1 MKQKYIVRNR
11 YDGRTRETFAV
22 SPAQAVNSVRYRED
36 GRLGSNSDWKAVPAE
51 ETERRSQWHM

>member
-51 ETERRSQWHM
+51 KTGGRTWHM

>member
-51 ETERRSQWHM
+51 ETGGRTWRM